1 MDAIYSATALRD
13 HPREVKQAARE
24 RLVRITENGNGAYVF
39 CSEEVF
45 QREVDDAVERA
56 LYARRVSDAIDR
68 GRALPGEE
76 FEEMGRD
83 LPEGIEAAKAA
94 VASRRASSGAA

>member
-56 LYARRVSDAIDR
+56 LYAQRVSDAIDR
-68 GRALPGEE
+68 RADIAAGRYV
-76 FEEMGRD
+76 
-83 LPEGIEAAKAA
+83 EGIEAAKAA
-94 VASRRASSGAA
+94 VADKRASRGAA